1 MRERSPQGGREGYG
15 ACGHEEGSVSPFMT
29 EQELIA
35 KAKAGDT
42 DAFAQLVEQNQ
53 NRIYSLALRMVGS
66 PEDAADLAQEAFLS
80 AWRGLEKFQGEAAFS
95 TWLYRLTSNACIDFL
110 RKEKRKRAAVSVLWV
125 DDTEEG
131 ATLDLPDYDADPHRQ
146 LEREEV
152 RATIARGMAELSPE
166 HRKVLSLREISG
178 LSYAEI
184 AHILGLEEGTVKSRI
199 ARARLA
205 LRKKLL
211 EYGNFSPGDTSEEKE
226 KEKPRQSPTKR
237 VFRGEEPQRSE

>member
-1 MRERSPQGGREGYG
+1 
-15 ACGHEEGSVSPFMT
+15 MT
-29 EQELIA
+29 EQELVA
-35 KAKAGDT
+35 KAKVGDS
-42 DAFAQLVEQNQ
+42 DAFAVLVEQNQ
-53 NRIYSLALRMVGS
+53 NRIYSLALRMVDN

-110 RKEKRKRAAVSVLWV
+110 RREKRKKAAGSVLSL

-146 LEREEV
+146 LEQEEV
-152 RATIARGMAELSPE
+152 RSAIADGLAQLSPE
-166 HRKVLSLREISG
+166 HRKILTLREVSG
-178 LSYAEI
+178 LSYTEI
-184 AHILGLEEGTVKSRI
+184 ADVLGVEEGTVKSRI

-211 EYGNFSPGDTSEEKE
+211 ETGNFSPPVS
-226 KEKPRQSPTKR
+226 S
-237 VFRGEEPQRSE
+237 

>member
-1 MRERSPQGGREGYG
+1 
-15 ACGHEEGSVSPFMT
+15 MT
-29 EQELIA
+29 EQELVA
-35 KAKAGDT
+35 KAKTGDS

-53 NRIYSLALRMVGS
+53 NRIYSLALRMVGN

-110 RKEKRKRAAVSVLWV
+110 RKEKRKRAAGTVLYL
-125 DDTEEG
+125 DDTEQG

-146 LEREEV
+146 LEQEEV
-152 RATIARGMAELSPE
+152 RSAITDCLAQLSPE
-166 HRKVLSLREISG
+166 HRKVLTLREVSG

-184 AHILGLEEGTVKSRI
+184 GEILGLEEGTVKSRI

-211 EYGNFSPGDTSEEKE
+211 ETGNFSPPS
-226 KEKPRQSPTKR
+226 S
-237 VFRGEEPQRSE
+237 S